1 MLGGSFDH
9 AARGL
14 LDGALQLRRRPP
26 HTRLARCSQLFCGV
40 PKAGEAHGVFE
51 RRCLGKPAR
60 CAPER
65 QRHHRSGIL
74 EHGGVEIQKWPVV
87 VHALTLGIAAGK
99 PLGVRSSHPLVGWR
113 AMSDIAISVE
123 GVSKRFGK
131 TLALEKINLE
141 IPRGIVFGLLGPNG
155 SGKSTTVRI
164 LATLLQPDEG
174 SATVDG
180 IDVVRHPAKVR
191 ERIGLAG
198 QYAAVDEYLTGHEN
212 LVMFGR
218 LSGMPKGDA
227 RARAG
232 ELLAGFDLAD
242 AADRISKTYSGGMRR
257 RLDLA
262 SSLMARPRILFL
274 DEPTTGLDPRG
285 RLSLWT
291 IIQRLVTDG
300 TTVLLTTQY
309 LEEADR
315 LAQRIAVID
324 HGRVIADGSP
334 AELKARVGD
343 ESVELA
349 VVRPADLPA
358 ATKILAA
365 ATSEEPIVDVERGRV
380 IAGVSDGAAALAR
393 VSAAIAEAGIA
404 TDDLGLR
411 RPTLDEVFLS
421 LTGHV
426 AESGDGEEAE

>member
-1 MLGGSFDH
+1 MQGGGFDH

-14 LDGALQLRRRPP
+14 PDGTMRLRSRPP
-26 HTRLARCSQLFCGV
+26 NTGLARCSQLFCGIA
-40 PKAGEAHGVFE
+40 KAGKAHGVFE
-51 RRCLGKPAR
+51 RRRAGKLAR
-60 CAPER
+60 GAPER
-65 QRHHRSGIL
+65 KRYHHSGIL
-74 EHGGVEIQKWPVV
+74 EHGGVEIQKWLVV
-87 VHALTLGIAAGK
+87 VHRLNLAATSGK
-99 PLGVRSSHPLVGWR
+99 RFGVRSTRPLVGWR

-131 TLALEKINLE
+131 TIALEKIDLE

-180 IDVVRHPAKVR
+180 IDVVRHPAEVR

-227 RARAG
+227 RMRAG
-232 ELLAGFDLAD
+232 ELLAEFDLAD

-343 ESVELA
+343 ESVEVA

-358 ATKILAA
+358 ATQILAA
-365 ATSEEPIVDVERGRV
+365 ATSEEPIVDVERSRV

-426 AESGDGEEAE
+426 TESSDGEEAE

>member
-1 MLGGSFDH
+1 MLGRSLDH
-9 AARGL
+9 PTRGL
-14 LDGALQLRRRPP
+14 TKGPLQLRRRPA
-26 HTRLARCSQLFCGV
+26 HARLARCAELLCGITQ
-40 PKAGEAHGVFE
+40 AGEPDGVFE
-51 RRCLGKPAR
+51 RRCAGQPAR
-60 CAPER
+60 AAPER
-65 QRHHRSGIL
+65 KRHHRSGIL
-74 EHGGVEIQKWPVV
+74 EQGGVEIQKGPVV
-87 VHALTLGIAAGK
+87 VHAHNLGPADGK
-99 PLGVRSSHPLVGWR
+99 PLGVRSGAPLVGWR
-113 AMSDIAISVE
+113 AMSDIAIRAD
-123 GVSKRFGK
+123 GISKRFGK
-131 TLALEKINLE
+131 TLALEKIDLE

-164 LATLLQPDEG
+164 FATLLQPDEG
-174 SATVDG
+174 SASVDG
-180 IDVVRHPAKVR
+180 IDVVRNPAQVR

-198 QYAAVDEYLTGHEN
+198 QYAAVDEYLTGREN

-232 ELLAGFDLAD
+232 ELLDEFDLAD

-262 SSLMARPRILFL
+262 SSLMARPPILFL

-324 HGRVIADGSP
+324 QGRVIADGSP

-343 ESVELA
+343 ESVEVA

-358 ATKILAA
+358 ATRILAA
-365 ATSEEPIVDVERGRV
+365 AASDEPIVDVERGRV

-404 TDDLGLR
+404 TEDLGLR

-426 AESGDGEEAE
+426 AERSDGEEAE

>member
-1 MLGGSFDH
+1 MIIVHKTNLGLTH
-9 AARGL
+9 LKPIGL
-14 LDGALQLRRRPP
+14 
-26 HTRLARCSQLFCGV
+26 
-40 PKAGEAHGVFE
+40 
-51 RRCLGKPAR
+51 
-60 CAPER
+60 
-65 QRHHRSGIL
+65 RS
-74 EHGGVEIQKWPVV
+74 
-87 VHALTLGIAAGK
+87 
-99 PLGVRSSHPLVGWR
+99 RSPLVGWR

-131 TLALEKINLE
+131 TLALEKIDLE

-218 LSGMPKGDA
+218 LSGMSKGDA

-232 ELLAGFDLAD
+232 ELLAEFDLAD

-309 LEEADR
+309 L
-315 LAQRIAVID
+315 
-324 HGRVIADGSP
+324 
-334 AELKARVGD
+334 
-343 ESVELA
+343 
-349 VVRPADLPA
+349 
-358 ATKILAA
+358 
-365 ATSEEPIVDVERGRV
+365 
-380 IAGVSDGAAALAR
+380 
-393 VSAAIAEAGIA
+393 
-404 TDDLGLR
+404 
-411 RPTLDEVFLS
+411 
-421 LTGHV
+421 
-426 AESGDGEEAE
+426 

>member
-1 MLGGSFDH
+1 
-9 AARGL
+9 
-14 LDGALQLRRRPP
+14 
-26 HTRLARCSQLFCGV
+26 
-40 PKAGEAHGVFE
+40 
-51 RRCLGKPAR
+51 
-60 CAPER
+60 
-65 QRHHRSGIL
+65 
-74 EHGGVEIQKWPVV
+74 
-87 VHALTLGIAAGK
+87 
-99 PLGVRSSHPLVGWR
+99 
-113 AMSDIAISVE
+113 MSDIAIRAD
-123 GVSKRFGK
+123 GISKRFGK
-131 TLALEKINLE
+131 TLALEKIDLE

-164 LATLLQPDEG
+164 FATLLQPDEG
-174 SATVDG
+174 SASVDG
-180 IDVVRHPAKVR
+180 IDVVRNPAQVR

-198 QYAAVDEYLTGHEN
+198 QYAAVDEYLTGREN

-232 ELLAGFDLAD
+232 ELLDEFDLAD

-262 SSLMARPRILFL
+262 SSLMARPPILFL

-324 HGRVIADGSP
+324 QGRVIADGSP

-343 ESVELA
+343 ESVEVA

-358 ATKILAA
+358 ATRILAA
-365 ATSEEPIVDVERGRV
+365 AASDEPIVDVERGRV

-404 TDDLGLR
+404 TEDLGLR

-426 AESGDGEEAE
+426 AERSDGEEAE